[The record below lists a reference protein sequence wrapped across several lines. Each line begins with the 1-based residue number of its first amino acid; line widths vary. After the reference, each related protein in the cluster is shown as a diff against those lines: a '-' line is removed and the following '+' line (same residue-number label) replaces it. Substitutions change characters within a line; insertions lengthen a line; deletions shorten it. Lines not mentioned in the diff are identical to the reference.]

1 MRIRHISVVTLL
13 SLSMLLS
20 ACLERKESEHYYEG
34 KRIQIIIPTSVG
46 GGTDRFARLMA
57 QGLSEYVPGNPTVVP
72 RQMAGGGGI
81 LAGNW
86 FVEQAPRD
94 GTVLMA
100 SAGQGTL
107 RQLLEQKSVRAR
119 PHDFEDLIALPMV
132 RIVMLGPNKGISQRE
147 DVRQLRNGGP
157 LHTAHVDP
165 ISGISFVLQ
174 ASMMELPLRMI
185 PGYQGGPERD
195 LAMIRGEID
204 IIQQVTTTFA
214 SSFQPVLDRGGILL
228 WSDGLMGPEGK
239 IVRDPNFPDLP
250 TFPEVYEATFGEPPS
265 GKLWELY
272 ELVTPLITNAA
283 KMLQIHADAPQGA
296 KDALR
301 EGITAMV
308 TDPVFLERMR
318 RESEGHTAI
327 HGDELSELLEQAR
340 NITQEQKQF
349 LRDYIRENFEL
360 EFAI

>member
-1 MRIRHISVVTLL
+1 MRIRHLSALTLL
-13 SLSMLLS
+13 SLSMLLTS
-20 ACLERKESEHYYEG
+20 CSERTESEHYYEG

-57 QGLSEYVPGNPTVVP
+57 QGLSEFVPGNPTVVP
-72 RQMAGGGGI
+72 RQMTGGSGI

-94 GTVLMA
+94 GTVLLA

-107 RQLLEQKSVRAR
+107 RQILGQKSVRSR
-119 PHDFEDLIALPMV
+119 PDDVDDLIALPMV
-132 RIVMLGPNKGISQRE
+132 RMVMLGPNKGIKQRE
-147 DVRQLRNGGP
+147 HLRQLQSGDP

-204 IIQQVTTTFA
+204 IIQQVTSTYA
-214 SSFQPVLDRGGILL
+214 SSFQPVLDRGGLLL

-239 IVRDPNFPDLP
+239 IIRDPNFPEVP
-250 TFPEVYEATFGEPPS
+250 SFPEVYEMTFGEPPS
-265 GKLWELY
+265 GRLWELY

-283 KMLQIHADAPQGA
+283 KVLQIHVDAPQEA
-296 KDALR
+296 KDALMT
-301 EGITAMV
+301 GIQAMV
-308 TDPVFLERMR
+308 ADPEFALQMR
-318 RESEGHTAI
+318 RESEGHSAVY
-327 HGDELSELLEQAR
+327 GEELSELLKQAR
-340 NITQEQKQF
+340 SVTAEQRQF
-349 LRDYIRENFEL
+349 LRDYISENFEL
-360 EFAI
+360 EFAN

>member
-1 MRIRHISVVTLL
+1 MRIRQISAVTLL
-13 SLSMLLS
+13 SLSMLLAGCS
-20 ACLERKESEHYYEG
+20 EPAERQHYYEG
-34 KRIQIIIPTSVG
+34 KRIQIVIPTSVG

-57 QGLSEYVPGNPTVVP
+57 QGLSEFVPGNPTVVP
-72 RQMAGGGGI
+72 RQMTGGAGI

-119 PHDFEDLIALPMV
+119 PDDFDDLIALPAV
-132 RIVMLGPNKGISQRE
+132 RMVMLGPDKGITSRDE
-147 DVRQLRNGGP
+147 VNRLRDGKP

-214 SSFQPVLDRGGILL
+214 SSFKPVLDRGGLLL
-228 WSDGLMGPEGK
+228 WSDGLIGPDGQV
-239 IVRDPNFPDLP
+239 VRDPNFPDLP
-250 TFPEVYEATFGEPPS
+250 TFGEVYEAAFGEPPS
-265 GKLWELY
+265 GQLWELY
-272 ELVTPLITNAA
+272 KIVLPLIGNAA
-283 KMLQIHADAPQGA
+283 KVLQIHADAPQEA
-296 KDALR
+296 KDALLT
-301 EGITAMV
+301 GIKAMLA
-308 TDPVFLERMR
+308 DEDFIEKMR
-318 RESEGHTAI
+318 RESEGHQALY
-327 HGDELSELLEQAR
+327 GDELAELLGRAR
-340 NITQEQKQF
+340 NITEEQKQF
-349 LRDYIRENFEL
+349 FRDFITANFEV
-360 EFAI
+360 EFGL